1 MIAGERK
8 EQKYDKIKHA
18 ERLEKILSN
27 YDEICR
33 IAGELPSSVDLRTF
47 FESIGH
53 PVSGQ
58 EFGLTETE
66 LREAFLMAK
75 DIRDKYVIGR
85 MLWDFGILE
94 EFADS
99 LVY

>member
-1 MIAGERK
+1 M
-8 EQKYDKIKHA
+8 
-18 ERLEKILSN
+18 
-27 YDEICR
+27 
-33 IAGELPSSVDLRTF
+33 
-47 FESIGH
+47 
-53 PVSGQ
+53 
-58 EFGLTETE
+58 EFGLTEKE

-85 MLWDFGILE
+85 MLWDFGVLE